1 MTKPQQPELAR
12 DRQGEQD
19 QDGREL
25 RVSETRPFD
34 RRDSAA
40 PVPDENAA
48 GLDAVAPRDPSE
60 VPDKPD
66 HVHPA
71 LAVDASDEAGE
82 ADDA

>member
-12 DRQGEQD
+12 SRLGQTD

-25 RVSETRPFD
+25 RAHESKPFD
-34 RRDSAA
+34 RRDSDA
-40 PVPDENAA
+40 PVPEDNAA
-48 GLDAVAPRDPSE
+48 GLDAVAPRDASD

-71 LAVDASDEAGE
+71 LGGDTEDTG
-82 ADDA
+82 DTD